1 MRSSATADGIRP
13 SPTPPDVGAVL
24 VPYDPA
30 WPDAFRRV
38 AAELRTQGNP
48 NWIVEHIGS
57 TSIPGMSAKPII
69 DVAVRIADEEDLDR
83 HLSALETVGWRLGS
97 GVRSHQVMVF
107 EEDGVRTRIA
117 HFFEASGWDEVN
129 QRILRDW
136 LLQNPEDAELYERAK
151 HAAVDASRM
160 GEESYNAG
168 KTAVIQLL
176 VDRARAARG
185 LPAVSVYDKD

>member
-1 MRSSATADGIRP
+1 M
-13 SPTPPDVGAVL
+13 GAVL

-83 HLSALETVGWRLGS
+83 HLPGLETVGCTLGS
-97 GVRSHQVMVF
+97 GVRSHRVMIF

-151 HAAVDASRM
+151 HAAVDALRT